1 MAARAGIAP
10 KCDGRHILS
19 KPGHRILVVN
29 GAGQQGLWE
38 DVAGHLGDIDSVRAF
53 RAATSRRW
61 RRTAPRQ
68 KRRGRKDKTLEAW
81 LIWTIWQKA
90 NPTLA
95 DQVAVEP
102 SDAIFRDTG
111 VALTKRGE
119 TRPEAKQFVAFLA
132 SAEGAAIFR
141 KWGWIAPAN

>member
-53 RAATSRRW
+53 RGNIATVAKNSAEAKAAW
-61 RRTAPRQ
+61 AE
-68 KRRGRKDKTLEAW
+68 DKTLEAW

-102 SDAIFRDTG
+102 SYAIFRDTG